1 MNDAIL
7 LVDDEENILNAL
19 ERLFLD
25 SDLRIL
31 RAGNGEKALEI
42 LRAEPV
48 AVVVSDNLMPGMR
61 GVELLS
67 RVREFSPDTVRVLL
81 TGYADLPTAI
91 EAINRGEVFRFHV
104 KPWVDEEIVRTVE
117 EGVQRYKVV
126 RSLRNADEATLRSI
140 AQTIELKDPYTRG
153 HCDRVASFALK
164 IAGELHVSEAME
176 RSIQHGSWLHDC
188 GKIGV
193 PEAILNLPGKL
204 TEEQFEVVRKHPG
217 WGAEVGRQ
225 ANLPEEVINIILYH
239 HERFDGRGY
248 PTGAKG
254 KEIPLEARIVAV
266 ADVFDAMSTD
276 RPYAT
281 GYDRV
286 EAMRVM
292 GVLRGAAL
300 DPELVD
306 IFLASLAGGDLPP
319 LSLSDREGP
328 PPGGAR

>member
-1 MNDAIL
+1 MNDAVL
-7 LVDDEENILNAL
+7 LVDDETNILNAL
-19 ERLFLD
+19 ERLLLD
-25 SDLRIL
+25 SDLRVL
-31 RAGNGEKALEI
+31 RAGNGGEALEI
-42 LRAEPV
+42 LRKEPV

-67 RVREFSPDTVRVLL
+67 RVRDCSPDTARVLL

-104 KPWVDEEIVRTVE
+104 KPWVDEEIVRTIE
-117 EGVQRYKVV
+117 EGVQRYKLV
-126 RSLRNADEATLRSI
+126 RTLRMGDEATLRSI

-153 HCDRVASFALK
+153 HCDRVAAFAQK
-164 IAGELHVSEAME
+164 IVEKLGLPEPMRRAI
-176 RSIQHGSWLHDC
+176 RHGSWLHDC

-193 PEAILNLPGKL
+193 PEAILNFPGKL
-204 TEEQFEVVRKHPG
+204 SEEEFTVVKKHPG

-225 ANLPEEVINIILYH
+225 ANLPEEIINIILYH
-239 HERFDGRGY
+239 HERYDGRGY

-286 EAMRVM
+286 EAKRVM

-300 DPELVD
+300 DPDLVD
-306 IFLASLAGGDLPP
+306 IFLEAL
-319 LSLSDREGP
+319 GP
-328 PPGGAR
+328 

>member
-1 MNDAIL
+1 VNDAVL
-7 LVDDEENILNAL
+7 LVDDEANILNAL
-19 ERLFLD
+19 ARLFLD
-25 SDLRIL
+25 RDVRVL
-31 RAGNGEKALEI
+31 RAENGEEALGI
-42 LRAEPV
+42 VRKEPV

-67 RVREFSPDTVRVLL
+67 RVRDVSPDTVRVLL
-81 TGYADLPTAI
+81 TGYADLSTAI

-104 KPWVDEEIVRTVE
+104 KPWVDEEIVHTVE
-117 EGVQRYKVV
+117 EGVRRYQVV
-126 RSLRNADEATLRSI
+126 RSLRQGDEATLRSI

-153 HCDRVASFALK
+153 HCDRVAAFALK
-164 IAGELHVSEAME
+164 IAEGLGLQEGTLRAI
-176 RSIQHGSWLHDC
+176 RHGSWLHDC

-193 PEAILNLPGKL
+193 PEAILNFPGKL
-204 TEEQFEVVRKHPG
+204 SAADFEVVKKHPG

-225 ANLPEEVINIILYH
+225 ANLPAEVINIILYH

-254 KEIPLEARIVAV
+254 TEIPLEARIVAV

-276 RPYAT
+276 RPYAK
-281 GYDRV
+281 GYDRA

-300 DPELVD
+300 DPQLVD
-306 IFLASLAGGDLPP
+306 IFLAGLAP
-319 LSLSDREGP
+319 
-328 PPGGAR
+328 

>member
-1 MNDAIL
+1 VDNAVL
-7 LVDDEENILNAL
+7 LVDGEANVLNAL
-19 ERLFLD
+19 ARLFLD
-25 SDLRIL
+25 RDVRVL
-31 RAGNGEKALEI
+31 RAETGEEALGI
-42 LRAEPV
+42 VRREPV

-67 RVREFSPDTVRVLL
+67 RVRDLSPDTVRVLL
-81 TGYADLPTAI
+81 TGYADLSTAI

-117 EGVQRYKVV
+117 EGVRRYQLV
-126 RSLRNADEATLRSI
+126 RSLRDGDEATLRSI

-153 HCDRVASFALK
+153 HCDRVAAFALK
-164 IAGELHVSEAME
+164 IAEALRLPE
-176 RSIQHGSWLHDC
+176 GTRRAIKHGSWLHDC

-193 PEAILNLPGKL
+193 PEAILNFPGKL
-204 TEEQFEVVRKHPG
+204 SAPDFEVVKKHPG

-225 ANLPEEVINIILYH
+225 ANLPGEVINIILYH

-254 KEIPLEARIVAV
+254 KEIPLEAQIVAV

-276 RPYAT
+276 RPYAK
-281 GYDRV
+281 GYDRA
-286 EAMRVM
+286 EAVRVM

-300 DPELVD
+300 DPQLVD
-306 IFLASLAGGDLPP
+306 IFLAGLTP
-319 LSLSDREGP
+319 
-328 PPGGAR
+328 

>member
-1 MNDAIL
+1 MNDAVL
-7 LVDDEENILNAL
+7 LVDDEANILNAL
-19 ERLFLD
+19 ARLFLD
-25 SDLRIL
+25 RDVRVL
-31 RAGNGEKALEI
+31 RAGNGEEALGI
-42 LRAEPV
+42 VRKEPV

-67 RVREFSPDTVRVLL
+67 RVRDLSPDTVRVLL

-104 KPWVDEEIVRTVE
+104 KPWVDEEIVHTVE
-117 EGVQRYKVV
+117 EGVRRYQVV
-126 RSLRNADEATLRSI
+126 RSLRDGDEATLRSI

-153 HCDRVASFALK
+153 HCDRVAAFALN
-164 IAGELHVSEAME
+164 IAEALHLPEGTRRAI
-176 RSIQHGSWLHDC
+176 RHGSWLHDC

-193 PEAILNLPGKL
+193 PEAILNFPGKL
-204 TEEQFEVVRKHPG
+204 SAADFEVVMKHPG

-225 ANLPEEVINIILYH
+225 ANLPQEVINIILYH

-254 KEIPLEARIVAV
+254 TEIPLEARVVAV

-276 RPYAT
+276 RPYAK
-281 GYDRV
+281 GYDRP

-300 DPELVD
+300 DPQLVD
-306 IFLASLAGGDLPP
+306 IFLAGLAP
-319 LSLSDREGP
+319 
-328 PPGGAR
+328 

>member
-1 MNDAIL
+1 VDDAAVL
-7 LVDDEENILNAL
+7 LVDDEANILNAL
-19 ERLFLD
+19 ARLFLD
-25 SDLRIL
+25 RDVRVL
-31 RAGNGEKALEI
+31 RAENGEEALGI
-42 LRAEPV
+42 VRREPV

-67 RVREFSPDTVRVLL
+67 QVRNLSPDTVRVLL

-117 EGVQRYKVV
+117 EGVRRYQVV
-126 RSLRNADEATLRSI
+126 RSLRDGDEAALRSI

-153 HCDRVASFALK
+153 HCDRVAAFALT
-164 IAGELHVSEAME
+164 IAEALRLPE
-176 RSIQHGSWLHDC
+176 GTRRAIKHGSWLHDC

-193 PEAILNLPGKL
+193 PEGILNCPGKL
-204 TEEQFEVVRKHPG
+204 SAADFEVVKKHPG

-254 KEIPLEARIVAV
+254 TEIPLEARIVAV

-276 RPYAT
+276 RPYAK
-281 GYDRV
+281 GYDRE

-300 DPELVD
+300 DPQLVD
-306 IFLASLAGGDLPP
+306 IFLADLIP
-319 LSLSDREGP
+319 
-328 PPGGAR
+328 

>member
-1 MNDAIL
+1 MNDAVL
-7 LVDDEENILNAL
+7 LVDDEANILNAL
-19 ERLFLD
+19 ARLFLD
-25 SDLRIL
+25 RDVRVL
-31 RAGNGEKALEI
+31 RAGNGEEALGI
-42 LRAEPV
+42 VRREPV

-67 RVREFSPDTVRVLL
+67 RVRDLSPGTVRVLL

-104 KPWVDEEIVRTVE
+104 KPWVDEEIVQTVE
-117 EGVQRYKVV
+117 EGVRRYQVV
-126 RSLRNADEATLRSI
+126 RSLRQGDEAALRSI

-153 HCDRVASFALK
+153 HCDRVAAFALR
-164 IAGELHVSEAME
+164 IAEGLRLPEGTRRA
-176 RSIQHGSWLHDC
+176 IKHGSWLHDC

-193 PEAILNLPGKL
+193 PEAILNRPGKL
-204 TEEQFEVVRKHPG
+204 SAADFEVVKKHPG

-254 KEIPLEARIVAV
+254 TEIPLEARIVAV

-276 RPYAT
+276 RPYAK
-281 GYDRV
+281 GYERA

-300 DPELVD
+300 DPQLVD
-306 IFLASLAGGDLPP
+306 IFLAGLTP
-319 LSLSDREGP
+319 
-328 PPGGAR
+328 

>member
-1 MNDAIL
+1 VNDAAVL
-7 LVDDEENILNAL
+7 LVDDEANILNAL
-19 ERLFLD
+19 ARLFLD
-25 SDLRIL
+25 RDVRVL
-31 RAGNGEKALEI
+31 RAGNGEEALGI
-42 LRAEPV
+42 VRSEPV
-48 AVVVSDNLMPGMR
+48 AVIVSDNLMPGMR

-67 RVREFSPDTVRVLL
+67 RVRDISPDTVRVLL
-81 TGYADLPTAI
+81 TGYADLSTAI

-104 KPWVDEEIVRTVE
+104 KPWVDEEIVRTVD
-117 EGVQRYKVV
+117 EGVRRYQVV
-126 RSLRNADEATLRSI
+126 RSLRRADEATLRSI

-153 HCDRVASFALK
+153 HCDRVAAFALK
-164 IAGELHVSEAME
+164 IAEALNLPE
-176 RSIQHGSWLHDC
+176 GTRRSIRHGSWLHDC

-193 PEAILNLPGKL
+193 PESILNFPGKL
-204 TEEQFEVVRKHPG
+204 SAADFEVVKKHPG

-254 KEIPLEARIVAV
+254 TEIPLEARIVAV

-276 RPYAT
+276 RPYAK
-281 GYDRV
+281 GYDRA

-300 DPELVD
+300 DPDLVD
-306 IFLASLAGGDLPP
+306 IFLAGMAK
-319 LSLSDREGP
+319 
-328 PPGGAR
+328 

>member
-1 MNDAIL
+1 VNDTVL
-7 LVDDEENILNAL
+7 LVDDEANILNAL
-19 ERLFLD
+19 ERLLLD
-25 SDLRIL
+25 SDLRVL
-31 RAGNGEKALEI
+31 RAGNGGEALEI
-42 LRAEPV
+42 LRTEPV

-67 RVREFSPDTVRVLL
+67 RVRDSSPDTARVLL

-104 KPWVDEEIVRTVE
+104 KPWVDEEIVRTIE
-117 EGVQRYKVV
+117 EGVQRYRLV
-126 RSLRNADEATLRSI
+126 RTLRKGDESTLRSI

-153 HCDRVASFALK
+153 HCDRVEAFARM
-164 IAGELHVSEAME
+164 IAGKLDLPESMRRAI
-176 RSIQHGSWLHDC
+176 RQGSWLHDC

-193 PEAILNLPGKL
+193 PEAILNFPGKL
-204 TEEQFEVVRKHPG
+204 SEEDFSVVRKHPG

-286 EAMRVM
+286 EARRVM

-306 IFLASLAGGDLPP
+306 IFLGAL
-319 LSLSDREGP
+319 GP
-328 PPGGAR
+328 

>member
-1 MNDAIL
+1 VDNAVL
-7 LVDDEENILNAL
+7 LVDDEANILNAL
-19 ERLFLD
+19 ARLFLD
-25 SDLRIL
+25 RDVRVL
-31 RAGNGEKALEI
+31 RAGNGEEALGI
-42 LRAEPV
+42 VRREPV
-48 AVVVSDNLMPGMR
+48 AVIVSDNLMPGMR

-67 RVREFSPDTVRVLL
+67 RVRDLSPDTVRVLL

-104 KPWVDEEIVRTVE
+104 KPWVDEEIVRTVD
-117 EGVQRYKVV
+117 EGVRRHQLV
-126 RSLRNADEATLRSI
+126 RSLRHGDEAALRSI

-153 HCDRVASFALK
+153 HCDRVAAFALT
-164 IAGELHVSEAME
+164 IAESLRLSEGTLRA
-176 RSIQHGSWLHDC
+176 IKHGSWLHDC

-193 PEAILNLPGKL
+193 PETILNRPGKL
-204 TEEQFEVVRKHPG
+204 SAAEFDVVKKHPG

-254 KEIPLEARIVAV
+254 TEIPIEARIVAV

-276 RPYAT
+276 RPYAK
-281 GYDRV
+281 GYDRA

-300 DPELVD
+300 DPQLVD
-306 IFLASLAGGDLPP
+306 IFLAELAP
-319 LSLSDREGP
+319 
-328 PPGGAR
+328 

>member
-1 MNDAIL
+1 VDDAAVL
-7 LVDDEENILNAL
+7 LVDDEANILNAL
-19 ERLFLD
+19 ARLFLD
-25 SDLRIL
+25 RDVRVL
-31 RAGNGEKALEI
+31 RAETGEEALGI
-42 LRAEPV
+42 VRREPV

-67 RVREFSPDTVRVLL
+67 QVRNLSPDTVRVLL

-117 EGVQRYKVV
+117 EGVRRFQVV
-126 RSLRNADEATLRSI
+126 RSLRDGDEAALRSI

-153 HCDRVASFALK
+153 HCDRVAAFALT
-164 IAGELHVSEAME
+164 IAEALRLPE
-176 RSIQHGSWLHDC
+176 GTRRAIKHGSWLHDC

-193 PEAILNLPGKL
+193 PEGILNCPGKL
-204 TEEQFEVVRKHPG
+204 SAADFEVVKKHPG

-254 KEIPLEARIVAV
+254 TEIPLEARIVAV

-276 RPYAT
+276 RPYAK
-281 GYDRV
+281 GYDRE

-300 DPELVD
+300 DPQLVD
-306 IFLASLAGGDLPP
+306 IFLADLIP
-319 LSLSDREGP
+319 
-328 PPGGAR
+328 

>member
-1 MNDAIL
+1 MDDAIL

-19 ERLFLD
+19 ARLFLD
-25 SDLRIL
+25 RDDVRVL
-31 RAGNGEKALEI
+31 RAGNGEEALGI
-42 LRAEPV
+42 VRREPV
-48 AVVVSDNLMPGMR
+48 AVVVSDNLMPGIR

-67 RVREFSPDTVRVLL
+67 RVRAISPDTVRVLL

-104 KPWVDEEIVRTVE
+104 KPWVDEEIVNTVE
-117 EGVQRYKVV
+117 EGVRRYQVV
-126 RSLRNADEATLRSI
+126 RSLRQGDEATMRSI
-140 AQTIELKDPYTRG
+140 AQAIELKDPYTRG

-164 IAGELHVSEAME
+164 IAEALRLTE
-176 RSIQHGSWLHDC
+176 GTRRSIRHGSWLHDC

-193 PEAILNLPGKL
+193 PEAILNNPGKL
-204 TEEQFEVVRKHPG
+204 SAADFEVVKKHPG

-225 ANLPEEVINIILYH
+225 ANLSEEVINIILYH

-254 KEIPLEARIVAV
+254 TEIPIEARIVAV

-276 RPYAT
+276 RPYAK
-281 GYDRV
+281 GYDRT
-286 EAMRVM
+286 EAIRVM
-292 GVLRGAAL
+292 GVLGGASL

-306 IFLASLAGGDLPP
+306 IFLAGLTP
-319 LSLSDREGP
+319 
-328 PPGGAR
+328 

>member
-1 MNDAIL
+1 MDNAIL
-7 LVDDEENILNAL
+7 LVDDEANILNAL
-19 ERLFLD
+19 ARLFLD
-25 SDLRIL
+25 RDVRVL
-31 RAGNGEKALEI
+31 RAETGEEALGI
-42 LRAEPV
+42 VRREPV

-67 RVREFSPDTVRVLL
+67 RVRDLSPDTVRVLL

-104 KPWVDEEIVRTVE
+104 KPWVDEEILQTVE
-117 EGVQRYKVV
+117 EGMRRYQLV
-126 RSLRNADEATLRSI
+126 RSLRNGDEAALRSI

-153 HCDRVASFALK
+153 HCDRVAAFALR
-164 IAGELHVSEAME
+164 IAEALRLSEGTRRA
-176 RSIQHGSWLHDC
+176 IKHGSWLHDC

-193 PEAILNLPGKL
+193 PEAILNCPGKL
-204 TEEQFEVVRKHPG
+204 SEADFDVVKKHPG

-254 KEIPLEARIVAV
+254 TEIPLEARIVAV

-276 RPYAT
+276 RPYAK
-281 GYDRV
+281 GYDRA

-300 DPELVD
+300 DPQLVD
-306 IFLASLAGGDLPP
+306 IFLGG
-319 LSLSDREGP
+319 LSP
-328 PPGGAR
+328 

>member
-1 MNDAIL
+1 MDNAVL
-7 LVDDEENILNAL
+7 LVDDEANILNAL
-19 ERLFLD
+19 ARLFLD
-25 SDLRIL
+25 RDVRVL
-31 RAGNGEKALEI
+31 RAGNGEEALGI
-42 LRAEPV
+42 VQREPV
-48 AVVVSDNLMPGMR
+48 AVIVSDNLMPGMR

-67 RVREFSPDTVRVLL
+67 RVRDLSPDTVRVLL

-104 KPWVDEEIVRTVE
+104 KPWVDEEIVRTVD
-117 EGVQRYKVV
+117 EGVRRHQLV
-126 RSLRNADEATLRSI
+126 RSLRHGDEAALRSI

-153 HCDRVASFALK
+153 HCDRVAAFALT
-164 IAGELHVSEAME
+164 IAESLRLSEGTLRAI
-176 RSIQHGSWLHDC
+176 RHGSWLHDC

-193 PEAILNLPGKL
+193 PETILNRPGKL
-204 TEEQFEVVRKHPG
+204 SAAEFDVVKKHPG

-254 KEIPLEARIVAV
+254 TEIPIEARIVAV

-276 RPYAT
+276 RPYAK
-281 GYDRV
+281 GYDRA

-300 DPELVD
+300 DPQLVD
-306 IFLASLAGGDLPP
+306 IFLAELAP
-319 LSLSDREGP
+319 
-328 PPGGAR
+328 

>member
-1 MNDAIL
+1 VDNAVL

-19 ERLFLD
+19 ARLFLD
-25 SDLRIL
+25 RDVRVL
-31 RAGNGEKALEI
+31 RAGNGEEALGI
-42 LRAEPV
+42 VRREPV
-48 AVVVSDNLMPGMR
+48 AVVVSDNLMPGIR

-67 RVREFSPDTVRVLL
+67 QVRNLSPDTVRVLL

-117 EGVQRYKVV
+117 EGVRRYQVV
-126 RSLRNADEATLRSI
+126 RSLRDGDEATLRSI

-153 HCDRVASFALK
+153 HCDRVAAFALK
-164 IAGELHVSEAME
+164 ITAGLDLPEETRRAI
-176 RSIQHGSWLHDC
+176 RHGSWLHDC

-193 PEAILNLPGKL
+193 PEAILNCPGKL
-204 TEEQFEVVRKHPG
+204 SAADFDVIKKHPG

-225 ANLPEEVINIILYH
+225 ANLPGEVINIILYH

-254 KEIPLEARIVAV
+254 TEIPLEARIVAV

-276 RPYAT
+276 RPYAK
-281 GYDRV
+281 GYERG

-306 IFLASLAGGDLPP
+306 IFLASLTP
-319 LSLSDREGP
+319 
-328 PPGGAR
+328 